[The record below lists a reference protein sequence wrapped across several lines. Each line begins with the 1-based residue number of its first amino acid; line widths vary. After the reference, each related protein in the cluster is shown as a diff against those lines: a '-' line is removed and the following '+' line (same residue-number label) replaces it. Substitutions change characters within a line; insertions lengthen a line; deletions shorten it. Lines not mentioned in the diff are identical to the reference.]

1 MTGSFGKTGAGVMGD
16 VNGDSGVNIFDL
28 VIVVD
33 NFSLTPKPG
42 SGLIDGGPLIDDHQ
56 DVFWSN

>member
-1 MTGSFGKTGAGVMGD
+1 MGD

-28 VIVVD
+28 VIVAD

-56 DVFWSN
+56 DVFLK